1 MTTFSTRELPWM
13 KLGTTIDRPVDSAEA
28 AKLGGLDFEIE
39 LADAGYRRVSKNG
52 ETSGPWQAQP
62 DRRAVVRVDTG
73 DFYGYC
79 STDYQPVQYSEALSF
94 MDAMNPK
101 YVSAGSL
108 RGGKQGFMVVKLP
121 EHSAIDLSLAGE
133 KDPHDLYVIIRASHD
148 MSKGIEVAV
157 TTLRGKCM
165 NMLTLPSLTAD
176 APQRWSI
183 RHVGDPQ
190 AKLRQAQEVLAQTD
204 RYEQAFRSIARRL
217 IDVEVTPDEVSL
229 LMQRVLP
236 DRPMRDD
243 KQIPAIKAAFE
254 SSPTVG
260 FTGTGWGLVNAVSE
274 YFEWNR
280 TGGLRTEESKFRD
293 NLDGATHKMA
303 ARTAQLLLRR

>member
-79 STDYQPVQYSEALSF
+79 STDYQPVQYSEAFSF
-94 MDAMNPK
+94 MDAINPK
-101 YVSAGSL
+101 YVSAGTL

-204 RYEQAFRSIARRL
+204 RYEQAFRSC
-217 IDVEVTPDEVSL
+217 S
-229 LMQRVLP
+229 
-236 DRPMRDD
+236 
-243 KQIPAIKAAFE
+243 
-254 SSPTVG
+254 
-260 FTGTGWGLVNAVSE
+260 
-274 YFEWNR
+274 
-280 TGGLRTEESKFRD
+280 
-293 NLDGATHKMA
+293 A
-303 ARTAQLLLRR
+303 ARCHRQGSSSWFRRNWCGQTAAPCSRRQASCALVSTPSATTASPRLCASEMMARAMATLSVLSGRSATNERSSFSVSTGRRFK